1 MSADFFIDQAS
12 VYTNGLLAATTSKL
26 LATCLIAKGQ
36 KTNIDIVLGS
46 ENEIILENARHFLT
60 NILNG
65 QQFIS
70 GKTKQVAPSVEGI
83 IAFNYAIQ
91 TIESIGKEKRPSDV
105 AGLLLFFEEILSV
118 LDKLSESKLADIAE
132 DNLNMTNQFFA
143 RLADVFLDKVQTFSR
158 SEAKIFQAM

>member
-26 LATCLIAKGQ
+26 LATCLIAKGK
-36 KTNIDIVLGS
+36 KTNIVLGS
-46 ENEIILENARHFLT
+46 ENEIILENARHFLA

-70 GKTKQVAPSVEGI
+70 GKTKQVTPSVEGI

-105 AGLLLFFEEILSV
+105 AGLLSFFEEILSV